1 MLIRIARSSDVPE
14 ITDESLYLRRR
25 EFLRQGALGLGVA
38 AGSLWLPA
46 CGDAEEKPAP
56 GAKPSEEITPFEDA
70 TSYNNFYE
78 LGTDK
83 GDPKRNAGKL
93 RVRPWSEMKRMTVDR
108 TGVFLSPFAGRHW
121 LEAYRGMRLLFETER
136 GGARREKGAAAAEGG
151 PPKAGGGGNRDQ
163 VVAFVETR
171 LGRGSAGS

>member
-1 MLIRIARSSDVPE
+1 MAGHEPAARKGAA
-14 ITDESLYLRRR
+14 SLTWTAWPAR
-25 EFLRQGALGLGVA
+25 ERPLAAAVLVGGAVVLGVLVAKGTQDGVLGVA
-38 AGSLWLPA
+38 APLVVLASLSSFLFP
-46 CGDAEEKPAP
+46 
-56 GAKPSEEITPFEDA
+56 TH
-70 TSYNNFYE
+70 YR
-78 LGTDK
+78 LTDESVEVRSI
-83 GDPKRNAGKL
+83 GMV

-151 PPKAGGGGNRDQ
+151 PPMAGGGGNRDQ

-171 LGRGSAGS
+171 LGRGGAGS